1 MSTSDG
7 LWTRRM
13 NRRTFLGVA
22 GAGAA
27 AAALGAGLAGCGA
40 KSPSSSGA
48 SELAS
53 IKPKVDGDLNYFN
66 WSEYLNP
73 AIITGFEKE
82 YGVKVHQTYF
92 DNMSGMMAKIRAGVA
107 YDVTFPEAVEA
118 YQLREGGYL
127 LAYDHS
133 ELSSWKQVIPFFHN
147 PWYDPQSLHT
157 VPYVLWTTGIAWN
170 SQKVPNMT
178 GSWNDLWDH
187 PEAKGYIEL
196 LNDMHEVLGMALLR
210 LGYDFNSVDPGQL
223 SNAVDAV
230 LQLKPSLRGFTS
242 DDQITMASGQVW
254 IQHAWSGDVWLAL
267 SRMKASEKKYWK
279 YETCK
284 EGVPVG
290 NDTIVI
296 MKDAPHPGTA
306 LLFIDWV
313 LAHAADN
320 VGYTGYSMPTTA
332 GIDAFGKVVSEYPS
346 LNVTT
351 EMLTHGVPFKYLGPA
366 GLQLWTQEWTK
377 IMA

>member
-1 MSTSDG
+1 MSAE

-13 NRRTFLGVA
+13 SRRTFLSVA
-22 GAGAA
+22 GS
-27 AAALGAGLAGCGA
+27 AALGIGLAACGA
-40 KSPSSSGA
+40 KSSPVSSA
-48 SELAS
+48 STLAS
-53 IKPKVDGDLNYFN
+53 IQPKIDGDLNYFN
-66 WSEYLNP
+66 WADYMNP
-73 AIITGFEKE
+73 AIINSFEKE
-82 YGVKVHQTYF
+82 YGVQVHQTYF
-92 DNMSGMMAKIRAGVA
+92 DNMSGMMAKIRAGVP

-170 SQKVPNMT
+170 SQKVSNMT
-178 GSWNDLWDH
+178 GSWNDLWNH

-196 LNDMHEVLGMALLR
+196 LNDMHETLGMSLLR

-223 SNAVDAV
+223 SDAV
-230 LQLKPSLRGFTS
+230 NALLQLKPSIRGFTS
-242 DDQITMASGQVW
+242 DDEMSIDSGQVW
-254 IQHAWSGDVWLAL
+254 IQHAWSGDFWLAM
-267 SRMKASEKKYWK
+267 SRMPASQRKYWK

-290 NDTIVI
+290 NDTMVI
-296 MKDAPHPGTA
+296 LKNAPHPGTA

-313 LAHAADN
+313 LAHAAEN
-320 VGYTGYSMPTTA
+320 VGWLGYPMPETDALT
-332 GIDAFGKVVSEYPS
+332 AFGKIVAEYPA

-351 EMLTHGVPFKYLGPA
+351 EMLTHGVQFKYLGQA
-366 GLQLWTQEWTK
+366 GLQLWTEDWTK
-377 IMA
+377 VIS